1 VKEKYRDLLNHAP
14 VAIVE
19 LDYRPLLLLQKE
31 VPSGNAS
38 EIRSFLLK
46 NPGKLKAAFRLV
58 KVLNIN
64 QGALNFYGVSKE
76 EDFFAR
82 LIGSF
87 TGRASDV
94 LVEQC
99 VSLFSGEKEFSGEMK
114 CRIGGGQVRDVF
126 LKTVIYHKSSG
137 KGLLSVIMTLQDITA
152 WKKIERHLIKKAQVD
167 GLTNLFNQSAMLD
180 RLEQEL
186 VRAKRYG
193 LELSCMMI
201 DLDFFKVINDK
212 FGHQKGD
219 RILKEV
225 SVMIRNCFR
234 KVDVIGRYG
243 GDEFIV
249 LLPETS
255 SKNAYYAA
263 HRLQRIFAD
272 RLFKYK
278 NVITFHITLSIG
290 IAGYSVQKKKIKD
303 AQDLIALA
311 DNEMYNCKKAGRN
324 RISVASS

>member
-1 VKEKYRDLLNHAP
+1 MKDNYRAIFDHAP

-19 LDYRPLLLLQKE
+19 LDYKPVFELKKKITSE
-31 VPSGNAS
+31 NAS
-38 EIRSFLLK
+38 DIRSFLLR
-46 NPGKLKAAFRLV
+46 NPGKLKSAFRSA
-58 KVLNIN
+58 KILNIN
-64 QGALNFYGVSKE
+64 QGALNFYGVRSKK
-76 EDFFAR
+76 DFFDR
-82 LIGSF
+82 LTGSF
-87 TGRASDV
+87 TGRAYDV

-99 VSLFSGEKEFSGEMK
+99 VSLFKGEKEFSGEMK
-114 CRIGGGQVRDVF
+114 CKGGAGQIQDVF
-126 LKTVIYHKSSG
+126 LKSAVYRAAAKTGSP
-137 KGLLSVIMTLQDITA
+137 SVIITLQDITA
-152 WKKIERHLIKKAQVD
+152 WKKIERHLRKKSQLD
-167 GLTNLFNQSAMLD
+167 GLTNLLNQRTMLE

-193 LELSCMMI
+193 LEISCMMI

-225 SVMIRNCFR
+225 SGIIRNCFR
-234 KVDVIGRYG
+234 KMDIIGRYG
-243 GDEFIV
+243 GDEFMV

-255 SKNAYYAA
+255 PKNAYYAA

-272 RLFKYK
+272 KLFKYK

-324 RISVASS
+324 RISVAKS